1 MNIEDFKKLDKENK
15 TKELDLLYKSI
26 SPTFEEDEII
36 PNQLV
41 ELMFQREEPKEYQW
55 YLSKEIN
62 EEIIK
67 ELNK

>member
-1 MNIEDFKKLDKENK
+1 MIQFTK
-15 TKELDLLYKSI
+15 KELLKYEEYFTIPKMLLEI
-26 SPTFEEDEII
+26 FEEDEII

-55 YLSKEIN
+55 HLSKEIN

>member
-1 MNIEDFKKLDKENK
+1 MIQFTK
-15 TKELDLLYKSI
+15 KELLKYEEYFTIPKMLLEI
-26 SPTFEEDEII
+26 FEEDEII